1 MIFTGPCDGVG
12 ARVKHD
18 ADIEMRRNRRHIRN
32 VEELF
37 SFCQDH
43 FNNIEPV
50 LITEEEHREYCEKIR
65 PQFEHA
71 RPIRGSQKC
80 HSFSSISGCPD
91 QVKVKRFTDDKK
103 SFTARVADLSN

>member
-1 MIFTGPCDGVG
+1 ME
-12 ARVKHD
+12 AL
-18 ADIEMRRNRRHIRN
+18 
-32 VEELF
+32 EEL
-37 SFCQDH
+37 
-43 FNNIEPV
+43 IEAILRLISPPV

-80 HSFSSISGCPD
+80 HSFSSIPGCPD